1 MKVLSRSKA
10 PLDRTTL
17 GVIGTLGLAAFLVA
31 GLLLPSASFIRGGYD
46 YSAMFT
52 EAGGLQ
58 SGDAVI
64 VAGQPVGEVEDLAVD
79 HGLVRIDFY
88 AQSDVVLPDR
98 TRAEVKVQTL
108 LGQKALMLYPDG
120 RGALE
125 ENAVIP
131 VERTVAPFDVTQALA
146 ELTRTGQEIDTARLG
161 DAFSTLASTLRGS
174 SDALGPALTGL
185 DRLSTTIASRDA
197 ALRELLERAKR
208 VTGVL
213 ADRNGQITTLVRD
226 GNLLFAELQRRF
238 DTIRQLLISTTQVS
252 QELSGLIAENRA
264 TIGPSLDQLRGV
276 LDLLNRNRD
285 NLAAT
290 LREAVP
296 YVRTLGEAVASG
308 PFFLVYVQNLVPYD
322 LKPELFPQLPS
333 VPGLPGGAN
342 PVGGAAQLGPP
353 VLPALPG
360 GGG

>member
-1 MKVLSRSKA
+1 MKIFSRPKS

-17 GVIGTLGLAAFLVA
+17 GVVGTLGVAAFLLGA
-31 GLLLPSASFIRGGYD
+31 LLLPSMPFVRGGYD

-64 VAGQPVGEVEDLAVD
+64 VAGQPVGEVEDLAVER
-79 HGLVRIDFY
+79 GLVRIDFY

-98 TRAEVKVQTL
+98 TRAEVKVRTL
-108 LGQKALMLYPDG
+108 LGQKALTLYPEG
-120 RGALE
+120 RGAIE
-125 ENAVIP
+125 EDAVIP
-131 VERTVAPFDVTQALA
+131 VERTVAPFDITQALA

-174 SDALGPALTGL
+174 SEALGPALTGL

-197 ALRELLERAKR
+197 ALRELLERAQR

-213 ADRNGQITTLVRD
+213 ADRNGQITTLIRD
-226 GNLLFAELQRRF
+226 GNTLFAELERRF
-238 DTIRQLLISTTQVS
+238 DTIRQLLVSTTQVS

-296 YVRTLGEAVASG
+296 YVRTLGEAVSSG

-322 LKPELFPQLPS
+322 LKPDLFPQLPNL
-333 VPGLPGGAN
+333 PGLPGGPNAA
-342 PVGGAAQLGPP
+342 GAQGQPGPP